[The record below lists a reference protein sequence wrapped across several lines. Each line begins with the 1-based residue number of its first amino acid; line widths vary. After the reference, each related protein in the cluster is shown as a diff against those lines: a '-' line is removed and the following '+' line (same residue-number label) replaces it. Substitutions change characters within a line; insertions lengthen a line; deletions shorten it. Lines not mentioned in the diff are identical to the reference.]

1 MDAVTVFSAIA
12 AISAVAL
19 VVSTLVGGS
28 RAGSTHT
35 PGVSSGTV
43 PGDPMEQER
52 NPGDQEPNRVRMV
65 QMAALA
71 VLVVSLAVLVILLV
85 F

>member
-12 AISAVAL
+12 AISAVVL
-19 VVSTLVGGS
+19 IVSNLVGGS

-35 PGVSSGTV
+35 QGMSSGTV

-52 NPGDQEPNRVRMV
+52 NPGDQEPNRARMV
-65 QMAALA
+65 QLAALA
-71 VLVVSLAVLVILLV
+71 VLIISLVVLVILLL

>member
-65 QMAALA
+65 QMA